1 MNLDDIPNGS
11 LCVIDTNILLYAE
24 QGVSGQAQRLISRCS
39 RGEITGILPST
50 VWQELTHKLMLAEA
64 IMMGLVTGGNPAARL
79 AQKPEAVRSLSLY
92 REKVR
97 SLTDLGLRFEACTRK
112 DLLETAFDL
121 QGKYGLLTNDSIV
134 LAAVLRL
141 KADVLVSNDKQLRD
155 IEEPAVH
162 YPTDLRF

>member
-1 MNLDDIPNGS
+1 
-11 LCVIDTNILLYAE
+11 VIDTNVFLYAE
-24 QGVSGQAQRLISRCS
+24 QGVSGQAQRLCRHQLISRCS
-39 RGEITGILPST
+39 KGEITGILPST

-64 IMMGLVTGGNPAARL
+64 IMMGLVTGKNPAARL
-79 AQKPEAVRSLSLY
+79 AQKPETIRSLSLS

-97 SLTDLGLRFEACTRK
+97 ALTDLGLRFEGCTQK

-121 QGKYGLLTNDSIV
+121 QGKYGLLTNDSVV
-134 LAAVLRL
+134 LATALRL
-141 KADVLVSNDKQLRD
+141 KADVLVSNDRQLRD